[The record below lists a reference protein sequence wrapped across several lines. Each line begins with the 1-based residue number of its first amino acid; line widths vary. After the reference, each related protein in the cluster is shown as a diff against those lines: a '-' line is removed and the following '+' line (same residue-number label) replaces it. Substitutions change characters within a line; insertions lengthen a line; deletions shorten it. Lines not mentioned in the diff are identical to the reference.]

1 MALDQSCQKPYNTRE
16 KPLSLKKKV
25 PFMARVACSKCN
37 TEIKLS
43 ADQDEGSEIQCPS
56 CKAELKIVTDGEYL
70 QTMEKAA
77 A

>member
-1 MALDQSCQKPYNTRE
+1 
-16 KPLSLKKKV
+16 
-25 PFMARVACSKCN
+25 MARVACAKCN

-43 ADQDEGSEIQCPS
+43 PDQDEGSELKCPS
-56 CKAELKIVTDGEYL
+56 CNAELKVVMDGEYL